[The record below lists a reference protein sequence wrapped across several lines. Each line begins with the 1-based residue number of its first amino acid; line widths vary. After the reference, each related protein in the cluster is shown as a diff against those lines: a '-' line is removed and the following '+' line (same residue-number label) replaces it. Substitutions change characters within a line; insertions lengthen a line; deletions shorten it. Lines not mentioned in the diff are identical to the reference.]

1 MFECGMT
8 YFSLCSYTG
17 SNVALRATIDKAP
30 ASGLRICGVS
40 ECGLDRFLVGT
51 DMFLFSTSRR
61 LLVALAV
68 FCGSVTAHAET
79 FPSRPITI
87 VVPYPAGGVTDN
99 LVRLL
104 ADRMKNTLGQSIVVE
119 NIGGGGGTI
128 GVDRVSR
135 AAPDG
140 YTLVLGNSETMVFAP
155 VTMAISYN
163 ALTDFAPVALLP
175 SYPFLLVTTNDVP
188 AKNLGELIA
197 WFKSSPEKVL
207 QGTVGAG
214 TMQQLCGLLLQKT
227 IGTKWQFV
235 PYRGGPPAMQ
245 DLLAG
250 QINFM
255 CTTTGGFLQL
265 AHDGRIRAYAVT
277 ARKRIA
283 AAPDIPTANE
293 SGLPGFYTSVWNALW
308 VPKGTPADVT
318 AKLNAAVTAGLD
330 DPELQKRMTDM
341 GLDNVEADQRTPEA
355 LEALRAAEID
365 KWWPIIKA
373 AGLKAE

>member
-1 MFECGMT
+1 MYQMT
-8 YFSLCSYTG
+8 TRRQLLVIAMVLLCSAITP
-17 SNVALRATIDKAP
+17 T
-30 ASGLRICGVS
+30 
-40 ECGLDRFLVGT
+40 
-51 DMFLFSTSRR
+51 
-61 LLVALAV
+61 
-68 FCGSVTAHAET
+68 HAET

-104 ADRMKNTLGQSIVVE
+104 AERMKTSLGQSIVVE

-188 AKNLGELIA
+188 AKNLAELIA

-227 IGTKWQFV
+227 IGTKWQLV

-277 ARKRIA
+277 ARQRIA
-283 AAPDIPTANE
+283 AAPEIPTANE

-308 VPKGTPADVT
+308 VPKGTPADVI
-318 AKLNAAVTAGLD
+318 AKLNAAVSAGLD
-330 DPELQKRMTDM
+330 DPDLQKHMTDM
-341 GLDNVEADQRTPEA
+341 GLDNVEADQRTPAA
-355 LEALRAAEID
+355 LETLRAAEID

>member
-1 MFECGMT
+1 MSMHVIPT
-8 YFSLCSYTG
+8 WRLLLAAALTVLCS
-17 SNVALRATIDKAP
+17 AAQP
-30 ASGLRICGVS
+30 
-40 ECGLDRFLVGT
+40 
-51 DMFLFSTSRR
+51 
-61 LLVALAV
+61 ALAQ
-68 FCGSVTAHAET
+68 SY
-79 FPSRPITI
+79 PSRPITI

-104 ADRMKNTLGQSIVVE
+104 AERMKNSLGQSIVIE

-140 YTLVLGNSETMVFAP
+140 YTLVLGNSESMVFAP

-163 ALTDFAPVALLP
+163 ALTDFEPVALLP

-188 AKNLGELIA
+188 AKNLQELIA
-197 WFKSSPEKVL
+197 WFKASPEKVL

-255 CTTTGGFLQL
+255 CTTTGGFLPL
-265 AHDGRIRAYAVT
+265 VHDGRIRGYAVT
-277 ARKRIA
+277 AKKRID
-283 AAPDIPTANE
+283 AAPEIPTANE

-308 VPKGTPADVT
+308 VPKGTPKET
-318 AKLNAAVTAGLD
+318 IAKLNAAVTAGLA
-330 DPELQKRMTDM
+330 DPELQKRMTEM
-341 GLDNVEADQRTPEA
+341 GLDNVDSDQHSPEA
-355 LEALRAAEID
+355 LGALRQAEID

>member
-1 MFECGMT
+1 MYPT
-8 YFSLCSYTG
+8 R
-17 SNVALRATIDKAP
+17 NW
-30 ASGLRICGVS
+30 
-40 ECGLDRFLVGT
+40 
-51 DMFLFSTSRR
+51 R
-61 LLVALAV
+61 LLLAFALAV
-68 FCGSVTAHAET
+68 FCCASGHAHAQSY
-79 FPSRPITI
+79 PSRPITI

-104 ADRMKNTLGQSIVVE
+104 AERMKNSLGQPIVIE

-163 ALTDFAPVALLP
+163 ALTDFEPVALLP

-188 AKNLGELIA
+188 AKNLEGLIA
-197 WFKSSPEKVL
+197 WFKASPEKVL

-214 TMQQLCGLLLQKT
+214 TMQHLCGLYLQKI
-227 IGTKWQFV
+227 IGVKWQLV

-255 CTTTGGFLQL
+255 CTTTGGFLPL
-265 AHDGRIRAYAVT
+265 VHDGRIRGYAVT
-277 ARKRIA
+277 AKKRID
-283 AAPDIPTANE
+283 AAPEIPTANE
-293 SGLPGFYTSVWNALW
+293 SGLPGFYTAVWNALW
-308 VPKGTPADVT
+308 VPKGTPKEAI
-318 AKLNAAVTAGLD
+318 AKLNAAVTAGLA
-330 DPELQKRMTDM
+330 DPELQKRMTEM
-341 GLDNVEADQRTPEA
+341 GLDNVDSDQHTPEA
-355 LEALRAAEID
+355 LGTLRQAEID

>member
-1 MFECGMT
+1 MHVIPT
-8 YFSLCSYTG
+8 WRLLLAAALTVLCS
-17 SNVALRATIDKAP
+17 AAQP
-30 ASGLRICGVS
+30 
-40 ECGLDRFLVGT
+40 
-51 DMFLFSTSRR
+51 
-61 LLVALAV
+61 ALAQ
-68 FCGSVTAHAET
+68 SY
-79 FPSRPITI
+79 PSRPITI

-104 ADRMKNTLGQSIVVE
+104 AERMKNSLGQSIVIE

-140 YTLVLGNSETMVFAP
+140 YTLVLGNSESMVFAP

-163 ALTDFAPVALLP
+163 ALTDFEPVALLP

-188 AKNLGELIA
+188 ARNLQELIA
-197 WFKSSPEKVL
+197 WFKASPEKVL

-255 CTTTGGFLQL
+255 CTTTGGFLPL
-265 AHDGRIRAYAVT
+265 VHDGRIRGYAVT
-277 ARKRIA
+277 AKKRID
-283 AAPDIPTANE
+283 AAPEIPTANE

-308 VPKGTPADVT
+308 VPKGTPKET
-318 AKLNAAVTAGLD
+318 IAKLNAAVTAGLA
-330 DPELQKRMTDM
+330 DPELQKRMTEM
-341 GLDNVEADQRTPEA
+341 GLDNVDGDQHSPEA
-355 LEALRAAEID
+355 LGALRQAEID

>member
-1 MFECGMT
+1 MIRNWRPLLAALLACFGA
-8 YFSLCSYTG
+8 TG
-17 SNVALRATIDKAP
+17 P
-30 ASGLRICGVS
+30 
-40 ECGLDRFLVGT
+40 
-51 DMFLFSTSRR
+51 
-61 LLVALAV
+61 
-68 FCGSVTAHAET
+68 AHAQSY
-79 FPSRPITI
+79 PSRPITI

-104 ADRMKNTLGQSIVVE
+104 AERMKNLLGQSIVIE

-135 AAPDG
+135 ASPDG
-140 YTLVLGNSETMVFAP
+140 YTLVLGNSESMVFAP

-163 ALTDFAPVALLP
+163 ALTDFEPVALLP

-197 WFKSSPEKVL
+197 WLKTSPEKVL

-245 DLLAG
+245 DLLGG

-265 AHDGRIRAYAVT
+265 VHDGRIRATPSRRRSAST
-277 ARKRIA
+277 PRRKFPPQTSPGCRASTPRCGTRSGCRRARRRKQS
-283 AAPDIPTANE
+283 PNSTPP
-293 SGLPGFYTSVWNALW
+293 LPRV
-308 VPKGTPADVT
+308 
-318 AKLNAAVTAGLD
+318 
-330 DPELQKRMTDM
+330 
-341 GLDNVEADQRTPEA
+341 
-355 LEALRAAEID
+355 
-365 KWWPIIKA
+365 WPIPNCKSA
-373 AGLKAE
+373 

>member
-1 MFECGMT
+1 MIR
-8 YFSLCSYTG
+8 
-17 SNVALRATIDKAP
+17 NW
-30 ASGLRICGVS
+30 
-40 ECGLDRFLVGT
+40 
-51 DMFLFSTSRR
+51 R
-61 LLVALAV
+61 LLLAATLLGC
-68 FCGSVTAHAET
+68 CGAAAQAHAQP

-104 ADRMKNTLGQSIVVE
+104 AERMKNSLGQSIVVE

-140 YTLVLGNSETMVFAP
+140 YTLVLGNSESMVFAP

-163 ALTDFAPVALLP
+163 ALTDFEPVALLP

-188 AKNLGELIA
+188 AQNLDGLIA
-197 WFKSSPEKVL
+197 WIKANPEKVL
-207 QGTVGAG
+207 QGTVGVG
-214 TMQQLCGLLLQKT
+214 TMQHLCGLQLQKT
-227 IGTKWQFV
+227 IAVKWQLV
-235 PYRGGPPAMQ
+235 PYKGGPPAMQ

-265 AHDGRIRAYAVT
+265 VHDGRIKAYAVT
-277 ARKRIA
+277 ARKRIV
-283 AAPDIPTANE
+283 AAPEIPTANE

-308 VPKGTPADVT
+308 VPKGTPKEAV
-318 AKLNAAVTAGLD
+318 AKLNAAVTAGLA
-330 DPELQKRMTDM
+330 DPELQKRMTEM
-341 GLDNVEADQRTPEA
+341 GLDNVDADQHTPEA
-355 LEALRAAEID
+355 LGALRQAEID

>member
-1 MFECGMT
+1 MHF
-8 YFSLCSYTG
+8 
-17 SNVALRATIDKAP
+17 IW
-30 ASGLRICGVS
+30 
-40 ECGLDRFLVGT
+40 
-51 DMFLFSTSRR
+51 RR
-61 LLVALAV
+61 LLTALLAIS
-68 FCGSVTAHAET
+68 CAAGPAHAQSY
-79 FPSRPITI
+79 PSRPITI

-104 ADRMKNTLGQSIVVE
+104 AERMKNSLGQSIVIE

-140 YTLVLGNSETMVFAP
+140 YTLVLGNSESMVFAP

-163 ALTDFAPVALLP
+163 ALTDFEPVALLL

-188 AKNLGELIA
+188 AQNLDGLIA
-197 WFKSSPEKVL
+197 WIKANPEKML
-207 QGTVGAG
+207 QGTVGVG
-214 TMQQLCGLLLQKT
+214 TMQHLCGLQLQKT
-227 IGTKWQFV
+227 VGVKWQLV
-235 PYRGGPPAMQ
+235 PYKGGPPAMQ

-265 AHDGRIRAYAVT
+265 VHDGRIKAYAVT
-277 ARKRIA
+277 ARKRID
-283 AAPDIPTANE
+283 AAPENPTANE
-293 SGLPGFYTSVWNALW
+293 SGLPGFYASVWNALW
-308 VPKGTPADVT
+308 VPKGTPKEAI
-318 AKLNAAVTAGLD
+318 AKLNAAVTAGLA
-330 DPELQKRMTDM
+330 DPELQKRMTEM
-341 GLDNVEADQRTPEA
+341 GLDNVDADQHTPEA
-355 LEALRAAEID
+355 LGALRQAEIE

>member
-1 MFECGMT
+1 MC
-8 YFSLCSYTG
+8 LIQ
-17 SNVALRATIDKAP
+17 AW
-30 ASGLRICGVS
+30 
-40 ECGLDRFLVGT
+40 
-51 DMFLFSTSRR
+51 R
-61 LLVALAV
+61 LLLTALLAIL
-68 FCGSVTAHAET
+68 CAAGPAHAQS

-104 ADRMKNTLGQSIVVE
+104 AERMKNSLGQSIVIE

-135 AAPDG
+135 SAPDG

-163 ALTDFAPVALLP
+163 ALPI
-175 SYPFLLVTTNDVP
+175 SSRWRSCQGYPFLLVSTNDVP
-188 AKNLGELIA
+188 AKNLEGLIA
-197 WFKSSPEKVL
+197 WFKTSPDKVL

-255 CTTTGGFLQL
+255 CTTTGGFLPL
-265 AHDGRIRAYAVT
+265 VHDGRIRGYAVT
-277 ARKRIA
+277 AKKRIE
-283 AAPDIPTANE
+283 AAPEIPTANE
-293 SGLPGFYTSVWNALW
+293 SGLPGFYASVWNALW
-308 VPKGTPADVT
+308 VPKGTPKDVI
-318 AKLNAAVTAGLD
+318 AKLNAAITAGLA
-330 DPELQKRMTDM
+330 DPELQKRMTEM
-341 GLDNVEADQRTPEA
+341 GLDNVDSDQHTPEA
-355 LEALRAAEID
+355 LGALRQANPE

>member
-1 MFECGMT
+1 MN
-8 YFSLCSYTG
+8 FSPIY
-17 SNVALRATIDKAP
+17 
-30 ASGLRICGVS
+30 
-40 ECGLDRFLVGT
+40 
-51 DMFLFSTSRR
+51 R
-61 LLVALAV
+61 LLFAIAV
-68 FCGSVTAHAET
+68 TVVGCAAVSVHAEN

-104 ADRMKNTLGQSIVVE
+104 AERMKTSLGQSIVIE

-155 VTMAISYN
+155 VTMAIAYN
-163 ALTDFAPVALLP
+163 ALTDFEPVALLP

-188 AKNLGELIA
+188 AKKLSELIA
-197 WFKSSPEKVL
+197 WFRTSPDKVL

-214 TMQQLCGLLLQKT
+214 TMQQLCGLLLQKA

-255 CTTTGGFLQL
+255 CTTTGGFLPL
-265 AHDGRIRAYAVT
+265 VHDGRIRGYAVT
-277 ARKRIA
+277 AKKRID
-283 AAPDIPTANE
+283 AAPEIPTANE
-293 SGLPGFYTSVWNALW
+293 AGLPGFYASVWNALW
-308 VPKGTPADVT
+308 VPKGTPRDII
-318 AKLNAAVTAGLD
+318 AKLNGAVTAGLAD
-330 DPELQKRMTDM
+330 LELQKRMTEM
-341 GLDNVEADQRTPEA
+341 GLDNVDSDQHTPEA
-355 LEALRAAEID
+355 LGALRQAEID

>member
-1 MFECGMT
+1 MIR
-8 YFSLCSYTG
+8 
-17 SNVALRATIDKAP
+17 NW
-30 ASGLRICGVS
+30 
-40 ECGLDRFLVGT
+40 
-51 DMFLFSTSRR
+51 R
-61 LLVALAV
+61 LLLAAALLTC
-68 FCGSVTAHAET
+68 CGAAGQAHAQS

-104 ADRMKNTLGQSIVVE
+104 AERMKNSLGQSIVIE

-163 ALTDFAPVALLP
+163 ALTDFEPVALLP

-188 AKNLGELIA
+188 AKNLQELIA
-197 WFKSSPEKVL
+197 WFKTSPDKVL

-227 IGTKWQFV
+227 IGTTWQFV

-255 CTTTGGFLQL
+255 CTTTGGFLPL
-265 AHDGRIRAYAVT
+265 VHDGRIRGYAVT
-277 ARKRIA
+277 VKKRID
-283 AAPDIPTANE
+283 AAPEIPTANE

-308 VPKGTPADVT
+308 VPKGTPKDAI
-318 AKLNAAVTAGLD
+318 AKLNAAVTAGLA
-330 DPELQKRMTDM
+330 DPELQKRMTEM
-341 GLDNVEADQRTPEA
+341 GLDNVDSDQHTPEA
-355 LEALRAAEID
+355 LGTLRQAEID

>member
-1 MFECGMT
+1 MKLIST
-8 YFSLCSYTG
+8 YRL
-17 SNVALRATIDKAP
+17 
-30 ASGLRICGVS
+30 
-40 ECGLDRFLVGT
+40 
-51 DMFLFSTSRR
+51 LFSVT
-61 LLVALAV
+61 LTLFFGAV
-68 FCGSVTAHAET
+68 GSAQAQSY
-79 FPSRPITI
+79 PSRPITI

-104 ADRMKNTLGQSIVVE
+104 AERMKNSLGQSIVIE

-140 YTLVLGNSETMVFAP
+140 YTLALGNSETMVFAP

-163 ALTDFAPVALLP
+163 ALTDFEPVALLP

-188 AKNLGELIA
+188 AKNLSELIA
-197 WFKSSPEKVL
+197 WFKTSPEKVL

-265 AHDGRIRAYAVT
+265 VHDGRIRGYAVT
-277 ARKRIA
+277 AKKRID
-283 AAPDIPTANE
+283 AAPEIPTANE
-293 SGLPGFYTSVWNALW
+293 SGLPGFYASVWNALW
-308 VPKGTPADVT
+308 VPKGTPKEAI
-318 AKLNAAVTAGLD
+318 AKLNAAVTAGLV

-341 GLDNVEADQRTPEA
+341 GLDNVDSDQHTPEA
-355 LEALRAAEID
+355 LGTLRQAEID

>member
-1 MFECGMT
+1 ML
-8 YFSLCSYTG
+8 SKRSRPL
-17 SNVALRATIDKAP
+17 
-30 ASGLRICGVS
+30 
-40 ECGLDRFLVGT
+40 
-51 DMFLFSTSRR
+51 SRR
-61 LLVALAV
+61 SNMNLPPIYRLLFAIAV
-68 FCGSVTAHAET
+68 TVLGCAAGSAHAEN

-104 ADRMKNTLGQSIVVE
+104 AERMKNTLGQSIVIE

-135 AAPDG
+135 SAPDG

-163 ALTDFAPVALLP
+163 ALTDFEPVALLP
-175 SYPFLLVTTNDVP
+175 SYPFLLVSTNDVP
-188 AKNLGELIA
+188 AKDLEGLIA
-197 WFKSSPEKVL
+197 WFKTSPDKVL

-255 CTTTGGFLQL
+255 CTTTGGFLPL
-265 AHDGRIRAYAVT
+265 AQSGKIRVYAVT
-277 ARKRIA
+277 AKKRIA
-283 AAPDIPTANE
+283 AASEIPTVDEA
-293 SGLPGFYTSVWNALW
+293 GLPGLYTSVWNALW
-308 VPKGTPADVT
+308 VPKGTPKDAVAT
-318 AKLNAAVTAGLD
+318 LNAAVTA
-330 DPELQKRMTDM
+330 
-341 GLDNVEADQRTPEA
+341 
-355 LEALRAAEID
+355 
-365 KWWPIIKA
+365 
-373 AGLKAE
+373 